1 MAHPNLAQACADV
14 QALSFDCYGTIIDWD
29 AGIRAALGSIEALE
43 GCDPERLLEERERLE
58 HALLAASYR
67 PYGEVLGESMRQA
80 AAEQGR
86 ELSPAAQREF
96 VASMGRW
103 PAFDDSAAALE
114 RLAGRFRLALLSNV
128 ETATLKQ
135 SIVGLNAPFAEL
147 VTAEGV
153 RSYKPAMAH
162 FERALQRLQLS
173 SDQVLHV
180 AGSLYHDIRPALGAG
195 WRAVWI
201 NRRAEAIPRDLDP
214 AWVFSD
220 LESLAGALGLGACDS
235 NGS

>member
-1 MAHPNLAQACADV
+1 MTRPNLAQACADV

-29 AGIRAALGSIEALE
+29 AGIRGALGSIESLA
-43 GCDPERLLEERERLE
+43 GCDLERLLGQRERLE
-58 HALLAASYR
+58 YALLATSYR

-86 ELSPAAQREF
+86 EVSSAEQREF
-96 VASMGRW
+96 ASSMGRW
-103 PAFDDSAAALE
+103 PPFDDSAVALE

-128 ETATLKQ
+128 ETATLQQ
-135 SIVGLNAPFAEL
+135 SIAGLSAPFAEL
-147 VTAEGV
+147 VTAENV

-162 FERALQRLQLS
+162 FDTALQRLQLS
-173 SDQVLHV
+173 SDQMLHV
-180 AGSLYHDIRPALGAG
+180 AGSLYHDIRPAREAG

-214 AWVFSD
+214 AWVFPD
-220 LESLAGALGLGACDS
+220 LQSLATALGLGASDS
-235 NGS
+235 SGS